1 MEPYL
6 YRHRHLRRACL
17 LFFFFWPPTKTA
29 LDTGGRCEESWLRRG
44 WRVAANEVALHD
56 KRTTSWLPT
65 PPPAL
70 SAPGWGKG
78 CEAFAALARAIP
90 VCLLAP
96 ADTDLG
102 LPFALSPRHL
112 QSQGLGNTKSL
123 LANDT
128 IRN

>member
-1 MEPYL
+1 MTKGQPL
-6 YRHRHLRRACL
+6 GSPHVHRLSRHRA
-17 LFFFFWPPTKTA
+17 
-29 LDTGGRCEESWLRRG
+29 G
-44 WRVAANEVALHD
+44 
-56 KRTTSWLPT
+56 
-65 PPPAL
+65 
-70 SAPGWGKG
+70 GKG

-96 ADTDLG
+96 ADPDLG

-123 LANDT
+123 LTNDT